1 MPTLARST
9 RTQEMKLKKQSPGS
23 PKPSPAPKAARHN
36 GRLPTAP
43 TAITKSQAAGN
54 ENAPL
59 PSWLTDHLFAQAR
72 IVGWEGR
79 TGPLTA
85 EFIHPP
91 DAVLIRSLPNVAT
104 SRWHR
109 CIHPLDAARVQ
120 THFEKIQPQSLPS
133 SIDYRLIDK
142 NGSIIWVRHATTAI
156 SGRGRRR
163 VVRGFVTDIQTE
175 KGYQLESLRVSER
188 EQNRIGQDLHD
199 DLCQVLAGVSCLMR
213 VAESR
218 IIAKAPEEAANFK
231 ELNQQIIDAMHRT
244 RALTHGLFPGKI
256 QIADIRGALLDLTTQ
271 LKTRFPVEVVNQF
284 SGRFPKH
291 SSAQIIQIY
300 RIAQESIT
308 NAIKHGSAT
317 RVIVKLEA
325 LADQMELTVTDNGTG
340 LGKTDTSTGGIG
352 LHIMHYR
359 AGILG
364 GEISIANNRTGGVTA
379 CLRYPFQN

>member
-1 MPTLARST
+1 
-9 RTQEMKLKKQSPGS
+9 MKLKKSPTDNS
-23 PKPSPAPKAARHN
+23 QRSSKRAAKKSLDLPASSAADTR
-36 GRLPTAP
+36 GTPARDGGASLPA
-43 TAITKSQAAGN
+43 
-54 ENAPL
+54 
-59 PSWLTDHLFAQAR
+59 WLTGHLFAQAR
-72 IVGWEGR
+72 IIGWEGR
-79 TGPLTA
+79 AGPLTA

-91 DAVLIRSLPNVAT
+91 DAALMRSLPNVAT
-104 SRWHR
+104 TRWHR
-109 CIHPLDAARVQ
+109 CIHPLDAARVR
-120 THFEKIQPQSLPS
+120 THFGKIQTRSLPC

-142 NGSIIWVRHATTAI
+142 NGSIIWVRHSTTEV
-156 SGRGRRR
+156 SGRGARRTL
-163 VVRGFVTDIQTE
+163 RGFVSDIQTE

-271 LKTRFPVEVVNQF
+271 IKARFPVEIVNQF
-284 SGRFPKH
+284 AGRFPKH

-317 RVIVKLEA
+317 RVTVKLEA
-325 LADQMELTVTDNGTG
+325 LPEQMELTVTDNGTG
-340 LGKTDTSTGGIG
+340 LGKTDTATGGIG

-364 GEISIANNRTGGVTA
+364 GEISIANNRTSGVTA

>member
-1 MPTLARST
+1 
-9 RTQEMKLKKQSPGS
+9 MKLKKTLPEPSSTQSPTNKPTKRASKESSIKKTSLSGIAKKK
-23 PKPSPAPKAARHN
+23 PVLPTKPS
-36 GRLPTAP
+36 
-43 TAITKSQAAGN
+43 
-54 ENAPL
+54 APL
-59 PSWLTDHLFAQAR
+59 PSWLTDNIFPQAR
-72 IVGWEGR
+72 IVGWEGKIS
-79 TGPLTA
+79 PLTA
-85 EFIHPP
+85 SFVYP
-91 DAVLIRSLPNVAT
+91 DDAPLLRSLPNVALVK
-104 SRWHR
+104 WYR
-109 CIHPLDAARVQ
+109 CIHPLDSARVQ
-120 THFEKIQPQSLPS
+120 NHFAKIQNQHFPCY
-133 SIDYRLIDK
+133 IDYRLIDK
-142 NGSIIWVRHATTAI
+142 NGSIVWVRHSTTEV
-156 SGRGRRR
+156 SGQGNHL
-163 VVRGFVTDIQTE
+163 VVRGFVADIQTE

-218 IIAKAPEEAANFK
+218 IIAKAPEEADNFK

-256 QIADIRGALLDLTTQ
+256 QIADIRGALLELSTQ
-271 LKTRFPVEVVNQF
+271 IKARFPVEILTQF

-308 NAIKHGSAT
+308 NAIKHGNSSKVT
-317 RVIVKLEA
+317 VKLEA
-325 LADQMELTVTDNGTG
+325 FPDRMELTITDNGAG
-340 LGKTDTSTGGIG
+340 LGKADTSTGGIG

-364 GEISIANNRTGGVTA
+364 GEISIANNKTGGVTA